1 MPRASRPARPTIRD
15 VARRAGVSIQS
26 VSNVINGRRGM
37 VSADTRQRIE
47 RAMADLEY
55 HPDAG
60 ARGLR
65 SRRART
71 LAFLVLDQHLRYL
84 ADPLTDLMLA
94 GVADLARDRGYGVLI
109 QAARPDDRSA
119 DLLSPLEER
128 RADGACVVLSGAPA
142 VRRRHLDRLRRL
154 GMPFVLFDELL
165 SDPLCT
171 CVTAQN
177 EEGARELTRHLVERG
192 HRRIAFIAARV
203 PWPVIE
209 QRHRG
214 YRRAL
219 DEAGIAPDLSLERF
233 EGGLG
238 PSGGDEMVQRLLREP
253 EPPTAVM
260 ATSDMLA
267 LGALR
272 AARRAGLRVPGDV
285 AVTGFDDFEFAA
297 FVDPPLTT
305 VYVPGYEMGRQGAE
319 ALLARIESDD
329 TTLPARH
336 EFAVELRVRDST

>member
-1 MPRASRPARPTIRD
+1 MPKPSRPARATIRD
-15 VARRAGVSIQS
+15 VARHAGVSIQS

-37 VSADTRQRIE
+37 VSQETQQRIE
-47 RAMADLEY
+47 QAMAELEY

-71 LAFLVLDQHLRYL
+71 LAFLVLDQHAGYL
-84 ADPLTDLMLA
+84 ADPLTALMLG
-94 GVADLARDRGYGVLI
+94 GVGDVARDRGYGVLI
-109 QAARPDDRSA
+109 KAARPDERA
-119 DLLSPLEER
+119 DHLLSPIEER

-142 VRRRHLDRLRRL
+142 VRRRHLDRLMRL
-154 GMPFVLFDELL
+154 AVPFVLFDEVV
-165 SDPLCT
+165 SSPLCT

-177 EEGARELTRHLVERG
+177 EEGARLLAEHLIERG
-192 HRRIAFIAARV
+192 HRRIAFVAARV
-203 PWPVIE
+203 PWPVVE

-214 YRRAL
+214 FRRAL
-219 DEAGIAPDLSLERF
+219 EEAGIAPDPSLERF
-233 EGGLG
+233 EGEVDAG
-238 PSGGDEMVQRLLREP
+238 GGDEMVTRLLAEER
-253 EPPTAVM
+253 PPTAVM

-272 AARRAGLRVPGDV
+272 AARRAGLRVPDDL

-305 VYVPGYEMGRQGAE
+305 AYVPAHEMGRQGAA
-319 ALLARIESDD
+319 ALLDRIE
-329 TTLPARH
+329 TEATRPARH
-336 EFAVELRVRDST
+336 EFPVEVRVRESS